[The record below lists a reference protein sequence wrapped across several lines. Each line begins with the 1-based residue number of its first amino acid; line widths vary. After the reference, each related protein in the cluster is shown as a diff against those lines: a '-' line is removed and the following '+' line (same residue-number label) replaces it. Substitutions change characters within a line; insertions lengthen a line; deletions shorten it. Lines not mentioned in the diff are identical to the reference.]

1 MQVGSRGPLPTGEG
15 GVSVCVLSL
24 IACTLYQGGTEAG
37 AGDSLALTR
46 TDTGWFRWYRVIQGD
61 SPELM
66 RINGQ
71 PPPWEHPPP
80 PQGIVIIA
88 VEASVLGSIV
98 FANVVKEGI

>member
-1 MQVGSRGPLPTGEG
+1 MQVGSCGPLPTGEG

-71 PPPWEHPPP
+71 PPAWEHPPP

-98 FANVVKEGI
+98 